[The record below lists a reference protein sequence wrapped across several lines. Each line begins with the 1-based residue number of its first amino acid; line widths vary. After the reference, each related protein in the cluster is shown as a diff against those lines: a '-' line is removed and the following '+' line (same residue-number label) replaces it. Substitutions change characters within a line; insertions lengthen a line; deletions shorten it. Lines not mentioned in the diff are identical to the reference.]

1 MIVIYT
7 NVVVDHA
14 INHAMPMGNGAWGV
28 RCDGTHAHVHV
39 HVYMYR
45 MFDHVVA
52 RSSDEVTSHVEL
64 TVFHFRF
71 REGLCIKWEL
81 LTSSAD
87 LGHCNIVAW
96 VTAISAT

>member
-39 HVYMYR
+39 YMYR

-52 RSSDEVTSHVEL
+52 RSSDVSRHVEL
-64 TVFHFRF
+64 IPFPF
-71 REGLCIKWEL
+71 
-81 LTSSAD
+81 S
-87 LGHCNIVAW
+87 
-96 VTAISAT
+96 

>member
-39 HVYMYR
+39 YMYR
-45 MFDHVVA
+45 MFLSV
-52 RSSDEVTSHVEL
+52 R
-64 TVFHFRF
+64 
-71 REGLCIKWEL
+71 
-81 LTSSAD
+81 
-87 LGHCNIVAW
+87 
-96 VTAISAT
+96 ISRRCSFV

>member
-39 HVYMYR
+39 YMYRMFAPCNKGVGDVGTGPNSRTEQYR
-45 MFDHVVA
+45 MFDHVDRRCSFV
-52 RSSDEVTSHVEL
+52 
-64 TVFHFRF
+64 
-71 REGLCIKWEL
+71 
-81 LTSSAD
+81 
-87 LGHCNIVAW
+87 
-96 VTAISAT
+96 

>member
-39 HVYMYR
+39 YMYR
-45 MFDHVVA
+45 MFLSV
-52 RSSDEVTSHVEL
+52 RITSLLVRL
-64 TVFHFRF
+64 TTDVSR
-71 REGLCIKWEL
+71 
-81 LTSSAD
+81 
-87 LGHCNIVAW
+87 
-96 VTAISAT
+96 

>member
-39 HVYMYR
+39 PYVSLGEN
-45 MFDHVVA
+45 F
-52 RSSDEVTSHVEL
+52 TSLLVRL
-64 TVFHFRF
+64 TTDVSRWLNLFLFRF
-71 REGLCIKWEL
+71 REALWEL

>member
-39 HVYMYR
+39 YNMYMYR
-45 MFDHVVA
+45 MFLSV
-52 RSSDEVTSHVEL
+52 R
-64 TVFHFRF
+64 
-71 REGLCIKWEL
+71 
-81 LTSSAD
+81 
-87 LGHCNIVAW
+87 
-96 VTAISAT
+96 ISRRCSFV

>member
-39 HVYMYR
+39 YMYMYR
-45 MFDHVVA
+45 MFLSV
-52 RSSDEVTSHVEL
+52 R
-64 TVFHFRF
+64 
-71 REGLCIKWEL
+71 
-81 LTSSAD
+81 
-87 LGHCNIVAW
+87 
-96 VTAISAT
+96 ISRRCSFV